1 MYLLGENSQTLP
13 DPLSSYDV
21 YVASVE
27 EDRSK
32 DLSED
37 SETPGLPGHYSSES
51 SIHTHL
57 PRVPYYCKCRTTAH
71 TVHLWQPQTGHRP
84 SNLSGRARML
94 LQPLQRLALPMICSM
109 WWSQRT
115 HKVSQGSQSCSRQQQ
130 NSGPHM
136 TNLYLKRLTLCPLSS
151 WLGILGSGGR
161 NHSCKVSF
169 GNPWRSLLILL
180 CVT

>member
-1 MYLLGENSQTLP
+1 MYILGENSQTLP
-13 DPLSSYDV
+13 DPLSSGDV

-37 SETPGLPGHYSSES
+37 SETLGLPGHYSSES

-57 PRVPYYCKCRTTAH
+57 PRVPYYCKCRTAGH
-71 TVHLWQPQTGHRP
+71 TVHLWEPQSGHRP

-94 LQPLQRLALPMICSM
+94 LQPLPRLALPMMCSM

-115 HKVSQGSQSCSRQQQ
+115 HNVSQGSQSCSRQVLIHKKQQ
-130 NSGPHM
+130 NSGPQM
-136 TNLYLKRLTLCPLSS
+136 ANLYLKHLTLCPLSS
-151 WLGILGSGGR
+151 WLGILGSGGITAAR
-161 NHSCKVSF
+161 WALETPREVC
-169 GNPWRSLLILL
+169 
-180 CVT
+180 